1 MTADDLI
8 DGFGSVTADTAPVQV
23 AAPVIAAAAVVP
35 SEELPVKDII
45 PNASEDPSDNIL

>member
-8 DGFGSVTADTAPVQV
+8 DGFGSVTADPVKAV
-23 AAPVIAAAAVVP
+23 APVIAAAVVVSP
-35 SEELPVKDII
+35 EEPPVKDII

>member
-8 DGFGSVTADTAPVQV
+8 DGFGGVTVVKAV
-23 AAPVIAAAAVVP
+23 APVIAAAAVVSP
-35 SEELPVKDII
+35 EEPPVKDII